1 MNKGDIVLIPFPF
14 TDLSGIK
21 NRPALILVDGESDLT
36 VSFITTQLKWQ
47 EDFDVKIE
55 PTQTNGFKKTSLI
68 RLSKLA
74 TIDKDLVIGKLG
86 DLSQDELTNVDKN
99 LVKIYD
105 QLFNTFAYQQFSTR
119 IMEWRFLNASI
130 ANTNVGHRT
139 KAMPHGNGKS
149 KNQSCP

>member
-21 NRPALILVDGESDLT
+21 NRPALILVDGEADLT

-55 PTQTNGFKKTSLI
+55 PSQTNGLKRTSLI
-68 RLSKLA
+68 RLSKIA

-86 DLSQDELTNVDKN
+86 NLSQDELSNVDKN
-99 LVKIYD
+99 LVKIFK
-105 QLFNTFAYQQFSTR
+105 L
-119 IMEWRFLNASI
+119 
-130 ANTNVGHRT
+130 G
-139 KAMPHGNGKS
+139 
-149 KNQSCP
+149 